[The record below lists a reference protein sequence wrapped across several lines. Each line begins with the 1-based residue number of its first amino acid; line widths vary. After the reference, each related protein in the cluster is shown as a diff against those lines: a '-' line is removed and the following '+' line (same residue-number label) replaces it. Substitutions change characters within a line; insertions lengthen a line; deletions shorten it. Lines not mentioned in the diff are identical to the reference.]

1 MAIKLSIDLSDATF
15 AELSAVIGYAH
26 QLGVDADE
34 KLTFEGT
41 VLNIEFDGDLQ
52 FDDVFDAFDEAEI
65 ELDNPREDGP
75 IYADDLIDED
85 EDYRAQT
92 KSPINDEVINEIRDG
107 ISSFV
112 DGIVNGLGQG
122 RRGGRYG
129 DFGGPRGPR
138 GPRNDGPFG
147 PFGPFGPDTAVR
159 VSSGYGRVLASKSNI
174 FSTLQQEADCKP
186 DHACQPHRAQTKPR
200 HLEIRPGVG
209 VAVGVPVE

>member
-34 KLTFEGT
+34 KLTFEGP

-92 KSPINDEVINEIRDG
+92 KSQINDEVINEIRDG

-147 PFGPFGPDTAVR
+147 PFGPFGP
-159 VSSGYGRVLASKSNI
+159 GYRG
-174 FSTLQQEADCKP
+174 
-186 DHACQPHRAQTKPR
+186 PR
-200 HLEIRPGVG
+200 F
-209 VAVGVPVE
+209 

>member
-92 KSPINDEVINEIRDG
+92 NDEVVNEIRDG

-147 PFGPFGPDTAVR
+147 PFGPFGP
-159 VSSGYGRVLASKSNI
+159 GYRG
-174 FSTLQQEADCKP
+174 
-186 DHACQPHRAQTKPR
+186 PR
-200 HLEIRPGVG
+200 F
-209 VAVGVPVE
+209 